1 MLLPEPERRR
11 YAHVLRYAACQP
23 DALAPGITQM
33 SKRFNGLTLQPEDVV
48 FCLYSIRERDTED
61 GAADISAL
69 EQAEAMLG
77 TVLKL
82 LSF

>member
-1 MLLPEPERRR
+1 
-11 YAHVLRYAACQP
+11 
-23 DALAPGITQM
+23 M